1 MYGDA
6 RFLRQLEI
14 ELGAGVR
21 LKSGDEA
28 LGWHTSFIFD

>member
-14 ELGAGVR
+14 ELGAGVC
-21 LKSGDEA
+21 LKSGDET
-28 LGWHTSFIFD
+28 LG